1 MRSSLAKNMSP
12 EHYPLVNIGIALLIA
27 LLSIPLIL
35 RRVPMNSLYGVR
47 FRESFKSDGAWFA
60 INEYGGKALLLSTLP
75 ILIYGIWGQFARPDH
90 YFISATFL
98 MVISIATAC
107 VFSYVKARN
116 IEKQKC

>member
-1 MRSSLAKNMSP
+1 MNS

-35 RRVPMNSLYGVR
+35 RRVRMNSFYGVR
-47 FRESFKSDGAWFA
+47 FQESFKSDEAWFA

-75 ILIYGIWGQFARPDH
+75 ILIYGIWGQFARPGH
-90 YFISATFL
+90 YFISATIL

-107 VFSYVKARN
+107 FFSYVKARN
-116 IEKQKC
+116 IDKQKC